1 MEEAKKN
8 GKEAEKISLEVKVD
22 MPKGTDKVK
31 VNLTEGAL
39 ETLTSEKINN
49 FIVDSPLSRM
59 VFDKKALSELKKKS
73 KGSIVLNVTPVKK
86 LSKNVKKLTGNR
98 PVYDISI
105 SYAKGKKN
113 ITALGKGSIKA
124 SIPYKLKN
132 NEKADGL
139 YAFYLDKK
147 GKVRKIK
154 GSYYDKES
162 GAMVFSTKRLDVFG
176 IGYTTK

>member
-39 ETLTSEKINN
+39 EKIAGEEINSLTI
-49 FIVDSPLSRM
+49 DSRISKM

-73 KGSIVLNVTPVKK
+73 KGSIVLSVTPAKK

-105 SYAKGKKN
+105 SLSL
-113 ITALGKGSIKA
+113 IHISEPTR
-124 SIPYKLKN
+124 P
-132 NEKADGL
+132 
-139 YAFYLDKK
+139 
-147 GKVRKIK
+147 
-154 GSYYDKES
+154 
-162 GAMVFSTKRLDVFG
+162 
-176 IGYTTK
+176 